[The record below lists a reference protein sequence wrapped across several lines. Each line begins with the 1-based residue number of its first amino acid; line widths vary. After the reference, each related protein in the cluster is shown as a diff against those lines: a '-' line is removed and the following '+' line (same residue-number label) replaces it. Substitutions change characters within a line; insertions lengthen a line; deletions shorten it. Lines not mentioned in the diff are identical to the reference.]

1 VQTNF
6 INIVTLIRVV
16 KMGNPVS
23 LRIDHLVSQ
32 SNPTHLLQA
41 KKIWIWSYPPRISE
55 LNRLTQGLA

>member
-41 KKIWIWSYPPRISE
+41 KKI
-55 LNRLTQGLA
+55 